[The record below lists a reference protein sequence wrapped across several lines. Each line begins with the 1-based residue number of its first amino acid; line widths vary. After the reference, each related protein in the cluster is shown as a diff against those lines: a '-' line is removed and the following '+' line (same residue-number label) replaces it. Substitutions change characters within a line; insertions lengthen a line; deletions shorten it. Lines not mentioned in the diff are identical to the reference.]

1 MSAAGKQYLVTGAA
15 SGIGKAVAEL
25 LRVQGATVWRMDRLP
40 EAELRID
47 IGEEAE
53 WVEAVSRFER
63 IDGIVHAAGI
73 SAGSPIIETP
83 AEEWRRVMR
92 VNLDGSF
99 FALKHGLP
107 KVVDGGSVVLLGS
120 ASGTKASAGAAA
132 YCASKA
138 AVAMLAKV
146 AALEAKARKVRVNL
160 VSPGGVVTPMWKTM
174 AFFNDLVEK
183 TGSEMSAYAALGGAE
198 PEKHPLERM
207 AFAGEI
213 AEAVLFLLGDGSR
226 GITGHELRVDAGYTV

>member
-25 LRVQGATVWRMDRLP
+25 LRAQGATVWRMDRLP
-40 EAELRID
+40 EAELRFD

-53 WVEAVSRFER
+53 WVDAVSRFER

-146 AALEAKARKVRVNL
+146 AALEAKDRKVRVNL
-160 VSPGGVVTPMWKTM
+160 VSPAGVVTPMWKTM
-174 AFFNDLVEK
+174 AFFNELVEK
-183 TGSEMSAYAALGGAE
+183 TGSEMGAYAALGGAE

-226 GITGHELRVDAGYTV
+226 GVTGHELRVDAGYTL